1 MKAFLAS
8 ILLFFVLLSLIIGNA
23 VYVHRV
29 SAHIRDV
36 LERMDESNAEESL
49 SALEAYWQRHRK
61 YVALSVS
68 YRELDHLC
76 ELLLSLRATLES
88 ENREDFTLYRKIAID
103 AADELSRLER
113 FSIENLF

>member
-8 ILLFFVLLSLIIGNA
+8 TLLFFVLLSLIIGNA

-29 SAHIRDV
+29 SAHIRDE
-36 LERMDESNAEESL
+36 LESMNPSNREETL
-49 SALEAYWQRHRK
+49 AALEAYWQRHRK

-68 YRELDHLC
+68 YRELDHLS
-76 ELLLSLRATLES
+76 ELLLSLRACLDA
-88 ENREDFTLYRKIAID
+88 NDQEDFELYRKIAID